1 MRRFMNLTFFRVFS
15 ALMVFNHLT
24 DLVGDTLEITDER
37 HDGPVGDDLE
47 DAEVIPDYNIEK
59 GQTNLCLINS

>member
-1 MRRFMNLTFFRVFS
+1 MKLTFFHVFS

-37 HDGPVGDDLE
+37 HNGPVGDDLGV
-47 DAEVIPDYNIEK
+47 AEVIRDYDTDK
-59 GQTNLCLINS
+59 R

>member
-1 MRRFMNLTFFRVFS
+1 MNLTFFRVFS

-37 HDGPVGDDLE
+37 YDGPVGDNLE
-47 DAEVIPDYNIEK
+47 DAEVIPDYNTEK
-59 GQTNLCLINS
+59 GQINLCLTNS

>member
-1 MRRFMNLTFFRVFS
+1 MNLTFFRVFS

-24 DLVGDTLEITDER
+24 DLVDDTLEITDER

-47 DAEVIPDYNIEK
+47 DAEVIPDYSIEK
-59 GQTNLCLINS
+59 GQINLCLINS

>member
-1 MRRFMNLTFFRVFS
+1 MNLTFFRVFS

-37 HDGPVGDDLE
+37 HNGPVGDDLE
-47 DAEVIPDYNIEK
+47 DAEVIRDYDAEK
-59 GQTNLCLINS
+59 RQINLSLINS

>member
-1 MRRFMNLTFFRVFS
+1 MKLTFFHVFS

-37 HDGPVGDDLE
+37 HNGPVGDDLE
-47 DAEVIPDYNIEK
+47 DAEVIRDYDAEK
-59 GQTNLCLINS
+59 RQINLSLINS

>member
-1 MRRFMNLTFFRVFS
+1 MNLTFFHVFS

-24 DLVGDTLEITDER
+24 DLAGDTLEITDER

-47 DAEVIPDYNIEK
+47 DAEVMRDYNTEK
-59 GQTNLCLINS
+59 RQINLSLINS

>member
-1 MRRFMNLTFFRVFS
+1 MKLTFFYVFS

-37 HDGPVGDDLE
+37 HNGPVGDDLE
-47 DAEVIPDYNIEK
+47 DAEVIRDYDAEK
-59 GQTNLCLINS
+59 RQINLSLINS

>member
-1 MRRFMNLTFFRVFS
+1 MNLTFFHAFS
-15 ALMVFNHLT
+15 TLMVFNHLT

-47 DAEVIPDYNIEK
+47 DAEVIRDYNTEK
-59 GQTNLCLINS
+59 RQMNLSLINS

>member
-1 MRRFMNLTFFRVFS
+1 MNLTFFRVFS

-37 HDGPVGDDLE
+37 HDDPVGDNLE
-47 DAEVIPDYNIEK
+47 DAEVIRDYNTEK
-59 GQTNLCLINS
+59 RQINLSLINS

>member
-1 MRRFMNLTFFRVFS
+1 MNLTFFHVFS

-24 DLVGDTLEITDER
+24 DLVGDTLEITDDR

-47 DAEVIPDYNIEK
+47 DAEVIRDYNTEK
-59 GQTNLCLINS
+59 RQMNLSLINS